1 MILRI
6 DMCVTEENRH
16 LVFPGR
22 LPAER
27 LDKALNATAHFAR
40 SRSRAPRDI
49 QFVEGWRKTIMPAD
63 PDDSGSIAMSEN
75 RIAVWVA
82 PVEQLVP
89 EFLSRDLLGPEDQLI
104 SEQIRAAESRNCTV
118 AGRVLLRVGLSHA
131 VGGRINPRDWR
142 FRTALNGKPAIAKGW
157 PQFNFSI
164 SHTNTVAVVAISE
177 TLPIGIDVETI
188 EEASMQD
195 LVTTY
200 CSSDEQLLFKGASSH
215 QCSREFIRLWTL
227 KEAYAKMVG
236 FGHSRDF
243 ASIGVA
249 LDSLELSPDG
259 VNAEDV
265 FNTHFETMWVSR
277 GRTLSH
283 VSIAIGFPDSSS
295 RKASLTVMAMPLSDG
310 DDTVIHVPHLNI

>member
-1 MILRI
+1 
-6 DMCVTEENRH
+6 MCVSEENRH
-16 LVFPGR
+16 LVFPGS

-27 LDKALNATAHFAR
+27 LNKALGATVDFAR
-40 SRSRAPRDI
+40 SGSRAPRDMR
-49 QFVEGWRKTIMPAD
+49 FVEGWRKMIMPANSHE
-63 PDDSGSIAMSEN
+63 SGPIAMSSVN
-75 RIAVWVA
+75 QVAVWVA
-82 PVEQLVP
+82 PVEQLAP
-89 EFLSRDLLGPEDQLI
+89 EFPSHDLLGPDDQLI
-104 SEQIRAAESRNCTV
+104 SEQIRSAESRNCTV

-142 FRTALNGKPAIAKGW
+142 FRTALNGRPVIAKGL

-164 SHTNTVAVVAISE
+164 SHTDTVAVVAISE
-177 TLPIGIDVETI
+177 TLPIGIDVETL
-188 EEASMQD
+188 EEASTQD
-195 LVTTY
+195 LMTTY
-200 CSSDEQLLFKGASSH
+200 CSPDEQLLFKAASPH

-236 FGHSRDF
+236 FGHSLDF

-259 VNAEDV
+259 ADAEDL

-295 RKASLTVMAMPLSDG
+295 KKASLMVMAMPISGG
-310 DDTVIHVPHLNI
+310 DEAVIHVPHLNI